1 MPITGP
7 CRFRFSD
14 NFALHHGVCRLAR
27 HGQGPSAIHAPRAF
41 IETNGESWL
50 IRGRLARGMCL
61 WINPHLDWIRT
72 MGVDFTV
79 SKHNHY
85 TRSLVFQSVVMMD
98 LEIRLAA

>member
-1 MPITGP
+1 
-7 CRFRFSD
+7 
-14 NFALHHGVCRLAR
+14 
-27 HGQGPSAIHAPRAF
+27 
-41 IETNGESWL
+41 
-50 IRGRLARGMCL
+50 
-61 WINPHLDWIRT
+61 